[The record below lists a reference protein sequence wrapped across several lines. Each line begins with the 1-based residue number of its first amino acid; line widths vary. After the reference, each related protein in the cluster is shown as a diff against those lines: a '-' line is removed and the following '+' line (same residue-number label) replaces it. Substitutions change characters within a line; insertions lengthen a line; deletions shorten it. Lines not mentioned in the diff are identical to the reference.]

1 MSCKLK
7 FSKSCAI
14 HTFTRYKVTFSR
26 KKKARKRES
35 FTKESF
41 HEIVNYIFQT
51 IGRFR
56 RYVQKY
62 GLIFFFNFIEVNSFK
77 FVFVNYGVN

>member
-7 FSKSCAI
+7 NCAI

-26 KKKARKRES
+26 KKKARKREF

-41 HEIVNYIFQT
+41 HEIVDGLFQT
-51 IGRFR
+51 IARFK
-56 RYVQKY
+56 RYTSCIEIWFKNVFF
-62 GLIFFFNFIEVNSFK
+62 LIYTS
-77 FVFVNYGVN
+77 